1 MTVFDTSD
9 NKELQLF
16 YARLDDLEKKADGG
30 CVAHSFFMTPSEV
43 YRAERYFSAKGKKNM
58 ICFFGGYNA
67 AQRKQIFLLPEYI
80 CDMIDAENTELIYGA
95 LQEDFEAAIC
105 ALKIKGSGFRNH
117 THRDYLGSILALG
130 IERSCLG
137 DICIE
142 DEHSAIVFCTRDVS
156 DFLLM
161 ELSSVGNDGVKVSRV
176 DVDINMPSTQKYQ
189 PFSDTIASERLDCA
203 VASLFNLSRERAQT
217 LIRSGAVDYNYK
229 CTEKIDMRVS
239 AGDVISA
246 RGYGKYI
253 IRDISTQTKK
263 GRIRL
268 LADKY
273 I

>member
-1 MTVFDTSD
+1 MTVFDASD

-16 YARLDDLEKKADGG
+16 YARLDDLEKKAEGG
-30 CVAHSFFMTPSEV
+30 SVAHSFFMTPSEV
-43 YRAERYFSAKGKKNM
+43 YRAERYFSAKGKKNT
-58 ICFFGGYNA
+58 ICFFGGYHA

-80 CDMIDAENTELIYGA
+80 SDMVDVKNTELLYDA
-95 LQEDFEAAIC
+95 LQEDFESGIC

-137 DICIE
+137 DICIV
-142 DEHSAIVFCTRDVS
+142 DEHSAIVFCSCDVC
-156 DFLLM
+156 DFILM
-161 ELSSVGNDGVKVSRV
+161 ELSSVGNDRVKVERV
-176 DVDINMPSTQKYQ
+176 SVDINMPSTQKYQ
-189 PFSDTIASERLDCA
+189 SFSDTIASERLDCA
-203 VASLFNLSRERAQT
+203 VASLFNLSREKAQN
-217 LIRSGAVDYNYK
+217 LIRSGVVDFNYES
-229 CTEKIDMRVS
+229 TEKIDLRVS

-268 LADKY
+268 LADKFV
-273 I
+273 